1 MRSRSL
7 AGGAAIA
14 VALGATPLLALPSQ
28 AAVSPSAAVI
38 IDEVYGGGGNSGA
51 TLKNDFVTLHNTTDQ
66 PVTVDG
72 WTLRYAAASSG
83 FTPGSQSAPLTGEIP
98 AKGSYLVQLAP
109 GAGGTLDLPTP
120 DAQADIP
127 AGAANGTFALVSST
141 DPLDCAPTACA
152 TDPAVVDLVGYGTA
166 ATFAGS
172 APAPVLSATTSASRT
187 DFANTADNA
196 ADFVAGAPTPVNS
209 KGDGPPVPPPPED
222 AGDLTIAQIQGTGP
236 ATPYLDQQVS
246 TSGYVTAS
254 YPTGGYN
261 GFVIQEAGTGLTC
274 PADGEAS
281 RALFVYTAEAPTVAL
296 GDYVDVTGV
305 AGEFNGLTQIAAPTV
320 TPSTSD
326 LAVPVAAECAWPAT
340 DAERESLES
349 MLLLPQG
356 GFTVTNTYTTHQ
368 YGEVGLAVGDSPL
381 LQPTDVAPYGTP
393 EHDEVVA
400 DNAARGVVLD
410 DGASWNYLNAP
421 NNASVPPYVTAHGDV
436 RVGASVEFT
445 EPVVVDY
452 RNNTW
457 KLNPTSQVTAADA
470 DAYPVTF
477 SGERPEAPDTAAIG
491 DADVTVAAFNVL
503 NYFTTTG
510 STVAGCSSYA
520 DRTGAGI
527 TTNTCPGNG
536 PRGAWDADNLERQ
549 QDKIVDAISRLDADV
564 VGLMEIENSAALGE
578 APDEAVGTLV
588 AALNAEAGEDRWA
601 FVESPAD
608 LPAVGDQ
615 DVISGAIIYQAAAVT
630 PVGESH
636 ALGTLSGAGQTFVNA
651 REPIGQ
657 AFEPAD
663 GGKPFFV
670 VANHFKS
677 KSAGGASGAERDL
690 GQGAWNA
697 ARTAQATALATW
709 VDETALP
716 AVSAEAGVPVEDV
729 LLLGDFNAYT
739 HEDPLLHLY
748 DAGYKDATT
757 LEGRGE
763 VTYSYQGL
771 NGSLDHVLLNQS
783 AAERFTGSDVWEIN
797 APESIAL
804 EYSRYN
810 VTAGD
815 FYRADAFRSS
825 DHDPVLVGLTAGDP
839 VVAEDE
845 TTLTLLNINDF
856 HGRIGP
862 AGNGDTV
869 AFAGTV
875 EEQRALAGEESTLFL
890 SAGDNIGAS
899 LFASGI
905 QEDRPTIDILNVLGL
920 QASAVGNHEF
930 DKGFD
935 DLVDRVLPAFDATY
949 LGANVYT
956 KGTTTPAM
964 KEYEIFEVDGLQV
977 AVVGAVTKETST
989 LVTPTGIAGLEF
1001 GDPVD
1006 AVNRVVAQLTDGNPA
1021 NGEADIIV
1029 AEYHEG
1035 ASAGI
1040 ADGSTL
1046 EQELAKGGAFEKIV
1060 NQTSPEVDVIFT
1072 GHTHN
1077 QYAWQAPV
1085 PGATDGSTRPVL
1097 QTGSYGEFL
1106 GRVTLD
1112 VDTTTGE
1119 VLSSDAVN
1127 VPRTTTPEADLVA
1140 QFPRVARVAEI
1151 TDLAVAEADR
1161 IGSEEV
1167 GTVTADITTAFLG
1180 ATATDGLYGGG
1191 ESGDRAEASTM
1202 GTLVG
1207 NALRDSLS
1215 TLPAAPDFGVVNP
1228 GGMRGDFFYGDDGV
1242 VTFAE
1247 ALKVLPYSNDL
1258 SIVTLTGEQVVTML
1272 EQQWQRAAD
1281 GTVPTRPYLQLGLS
1295 DNVTYTYE
1303 EVADPTDASRTV
1315 GTIRSVTIDGEPIDL
1330 AAEYRIGTFSF
1341 LAAGGDNF
1349 RVFAESSEVVN
1360 TGLLDWEGWVQYL
1373 QDNSPHAPIFARTGV
1388 QVSGT
1393 DLAAGESLALE
1404 AGQTTSVTLSR
1415 ADLHSLGSPVNTTV
1429 TATLGDAPVGT
1440 GTFVDGVATVDVTVP
1455 ADVTGGAQ
1463 QLVLTADPSGTVA
1476 VLPVDVA
1483 GGTDPENPGPTDP
1496 DPETPVA
1503 SVTLSASEVVAGGTV
1518 DVTVTGG
1525 VPGLATEVWLN
1536 SEPVLL
1542 GSLVLDADGAGT
1554 LTVTVPLA
1562 TPVGE
1567 HTVRVLG
1574 DGIDVSALLTVLAA
1588 DGTGGP
1594 GSGDGSGAGA
1604 GSGSGTGAGAGGT
1617 DSGLAQTG
1625 GDVIGLVLRA
1635 VLAVVGGAV
1644 LVVRRR
1650 REV

>member
-7 AGGAAIA
+7 SGGAAIA

-28 AAVSPSAAVI
+28 AAVSPTAAVI

-51 TLKNDFVTLHNTTDQ
+51 ALTNDFVELRNTSAAD
-66 PVTVDG
+66 VSLDG
-72 WTLRYAAASSG
+72 WSLRYTSAAKGFEATSG
-83 FTPGSQSAPLTGEIP
+83 SMPLTGSIP
-98 AKGSYLVQLAP
+98 AGQSYLVQLAG
-109 GAGGTLDLPTP
+109 GATGAALPAP
-120 DAQADIP
+120 DAT
-127 AGAANGTFALVSST
+127 GSLNLSGTNGTVALVSST
-141 DPLDCAPTACA
+141 APLVCEPTLCAE
-152 TDPAVVDLVGYGTA
+152 DPAVVDLVGFGSA
-166 ATFAGS
+166 VTFAGGAAAPAPS
-172 APAPVLSATTSASRT
+172 NATSIARTAGANTAVNSADFVVGAPAPV
-187 DFANTADNA
+187 NA
-196 ADFVAGAPTPVNS
+196 AGQGLPE
-209 KGDGPPVPPPPED
+209 VPPPTD
-222 AGDLTIAQIQGTGP
+222 AGELTIAEIQGTGT
-236 ATPYLDQQVS
+236 ATPFAGQTVS
-246 TSGYVTAS
+246 TSGYVTAA

-261 GFVIQEAGTGLTC
+261 GFVIQSAETGTTC
-274 PADGEAS
+274 PAEGEAS
-281 RALFVYTAEAPTVAL
+281 SALFVYTAGAPTVAV
-296 GDYVDVTGV
+296 GDYVDVSGI
-305 AGEFNGLTQIAAPTV
+305 AAEYNGLTQIGTPTV
-320 TPSTSD
+320 TPSTSE
-326 LAVPVAAECAWPAT
+326 LAAPVPAACPWPAT
-340 DAERESLES
+340 EAGRESLES
-349 MLLLPQG
+349 MLVLPQG

-368 YGEVGLAVGDSPL
+368 YGEVGLAVGDTPL
-381 LQPTDVAPYGTP
+381 RQPTDVAPFGTP
-393 EHDEVVA
+393 AHDEVVA
-400 DNAARGVVLD
+400 DNTARGVVLD
-410 DGASWNYLNAP
+410 DGASLNYLNAP
-421 NNASVPPYVTAHGDV
+421 NTASVPPYVTADGAV
-436 RVGASVEFT
+436 RVGTAVEFT
-445 EPVVVDY
+445 DPVVVDF
-452 RNNTW
+452 RNDTW
-457 KLNPTSQVTAADA
+457 KLNPTSQVTAAAPDG
-470 DAYPVTF
+470 YPVTF
-477 SGERPEAPDTAAIG
+477 AGDRPAAPDTAAVG

-510 STVAGCSSYA
+510 STVDGCTPYR
-520 DRTGAGI
+520 DRSGAGI
-527 TTNTCPGNG
+527 TTESCPGNG
-536 PRGAWDADNLERQ
+536 PRGAWDDANLERQ
-549 QDKIVDAISRLDADV
+549 QAKIVEAITTLDADV
-564 VGLMEIENSAALGE
+564 VGLMEIENSAVLGE
-578 APDEAVGTLV
+578 TPDEAVGTLV
-588 AALNAEAGEDRWA
+588 TALNAKAGEDRWA
-601 FVESPAD
+601 FVTSPAD
-608 LPAVGDQ
+608 LPAVADQ
-615 DVISGAIIYQAAAVT
+615 DVISGAIIYQPAAVT

-636 ALGTLSGAGQTFVNA
+636 ALGTLSGAGQTFDNA

-663 GGKPFFV
+663 GGEPFFV

-677 KSAGGASGAERDL
+677 KSAGNASGAERDQ

-697 ARTAQATALATW
+697 TRTAQATALATW

-748 DAGYKDATT
+748 GAGYSDATT

-771 NGSLDHVLLNQS
+771 NGSLDHVLLNAS

-810 VTAGD
+810 ATAGD

-825 DHDPVLVGLTAGDP
+825 DHDPVLVGLGAGTAA
-839 VVAEDE
+839 AES

-862 AGNGDTV
+862 EGKGDTV

-875 EEQRALAGEESTLFL
+875 EEQRALAGEDSTLFL

-905 QEDRPTIDILNVLGL
+905 QQDQPTIDVLDVLGL

-935 DLVDRVLPAFDATY
+935 DLVDRVIPELDATY

-964 KEYEIFEVDGLQV
+964 EEYEIFEVDGVRV

-1001 GDPVD
+1001 GDPVE
-1006 AVNRVVAQLTDGNPA
+1006 AVNRVAAQLTDGDES
-1021 NGEADIIV
+1021 NGEADVIV

-1035 ASAGI
+1035 ASAGV

-1046 EQELAKGGAFEKIV
+1046 EQELAKGGAFATIV
-1060 NQTSPEVDVIFT
+1060 EGTSPEVDVIFT

-1106 GRVTLD
+1106 GKVTLD
-1112 VDTTTGE
+1112 VDLATGD

-1140 QFPRVARVAEI
+1140 RFPRVAEVSAI
-1151 TDLAVAEADR
+1151 TDAATAYADE
-1161 IGSEEV
+1161 IGSEPV
-1167 GTVTADITTAFLG
+1167 GSVTADITTAFLG
-1180 ATATDGLYGGG
+1180 ATPTDGVYGGG

-1228 GGMRGDFFYGDDGV
+1228 GGMRGDFLYGDDGV
-1242 VTFAE
+1242 VTFAD

-1303 EVADPTDASRTV
+1303 EVPDPADASRTV
-1315 GTIRSVTIDGEPIDL
+1315 GTVRSVTIDGEPIDL

-1349 RVFAESSEVVN
+1349 RVFAESSSVVN

-1373 QDNSPHAPIFARTGV
+1373 QDGSPLSPIFARTGV
-1388 QVSGT
+1388 QVTGT
-1393 DLAAGESLALE
+1393 ELTAGENLALE
-1404 AGQTTSVTLSR
+1404 AGQSTSVTLSR
-1415 ADLHSLGSPVNTTV
+1415 ADLHSLGAPVNTTV
-1429 TATLGDAPVGT
+1429 TATLGGAPVGT
-1440 GTFVDGVATVDVTVP
+1440 GTFADGAATVDVTVP
-1455 ADVTGGAQ
+1455 ADVTNGAQ

-1476 VLPVDVA
+1476 VLPVDVT
-1483 GGTDPENPGPTDP
+1483 GGTGHETPGPTDPENPAPT
-1496 DPETPVA
+1496 
-1503 SVTLSASEVVAGGTV
+1503 VTLSTSEVVAGGTV

-1525 VPGLATEVWLN
+1525 TPGLATEVWLN

-1542 GSLVLDADGAGT
+1542 SSLVLDADGAGT
-1554 LTVTVPLA
+1554 LTVTIPLA
-1562 TPVGE
+1562 TAAGE
-1567 HTVRVLG
+1567 HTIRVVG
-1574 DGIDVSALLTVLAA
+1574 DGLDVSAPLTVLAA
-1588 DGTGGP
+1588 DGAAGGP
-1594 GSGDGSGAGA
+1594 GDGSGG
-1604 GSGSGTGAGAGGT
+1604 GSADGSVGGSAGGS
-1617 DSGLAQTG
+1617 DRGLAQTG
-1625 GDVIGLVLRA
+1625 GDVIGLVLLA

>member
-1 MRSRSL
+1 M
-7 AGGAAIA
+7 
-14 VALGATPLLALPSQ
+14 
-28 AAVSPSAAVI
+28 SPSAAVI

-72 WTLRYAAASSG
+72 WSIRYAAAGSG
-83 FTPGSQSAPLTGEIP
+83 FTAGSQSAPLTGEIP

-141 DPLDCAPTACA
+141 DPLVCAPTACA

-166 ATFAGS
+166 ATFAGT

-187 DFANTADNA
+187 DFANTGDNA

-209 KGDGPPVPPPPED
+209 NGDGPPVPPPPED

-274 PADGEAS
+274 PAEGEAS
-281 RALFVYTAEAPTVAL
+281 SALFVYTASAPTVAV

-305 AGEFNGLTQIAAPTV
+305 AGEYDGLTQIATPTV
-320 TPSTSD
+320 APGT
-326 LAVPVAAECAWPAT
+326 AEGAAPVAAECAWPAT
-340 DAERESLES
+340 DAGRESLES
-349 MLLLPQG
+349 MLVLPQG

-393 EHDEVVA
+393 AHDAVVA

-410 DGASWNYLNAP
+410 DGASWNYLSSP
-421 NNASVPPYVTAHGDV
+421 NNASVPPYVTADGTV

-445 EPVVVDY
+445 DPVVVDF
-452 RNNTW
+452 RNGTW
-457 KLNPTSQVTAADA
+457 KLNPTSQVTPADV
-470 DAYPVTF
+470 DAYPVVF
-477 SGERPEAPDTAAIG
+477 SGERPAAPDTAAIG

-510 STVAGCSSYA
+510 STVTGCSSYT

-549 QDKIVDAISRLDADV
+549 QDKIVDAITRLDADV

-608 LPAVGDQ
+608 LPAVADQ
-615 DVISGAIIYQAAAVT
+615 DVISGAIIYQTAAVT

-748 DAGYKDATT
+748 GAGYQDATT

-763 VTYSYQGL
+763 LTYSYQGL
-771 NGSLDHVLLNQS
+771 NGSLDHVLLNES

-804 EYSRYN
+804 EYSRFN

-825 DHDPVLVGLTAGDP
+825 DHDPVVVGLTAGEP
-839 VVAEDE
+839 AAEATE

-856 HGRIGP
+856 HGRIGLSGEDGSGP
-862 AGNGDTV
+862 STV

-875 EEQRALAGEESTLFL
+875 EEERAAAGEDSTLFL

-899 LFASGI
+899 LFTSAI
-905 QEDRPTIDILNVLGL
+905 QQDQPTIDVLNTLEL
-920 QASAVGNHEF
+920 ASSAVGNHEF

-935 DLVDRVLPAFDATY
+935 DLTGRVSTALDAPY

-956 KGTTTPAM
+956 KGTREPALD
-964 KEYEIFEVDGLQV
+964 EYSIHEVDGVRV
-977 AVVGAVTKETST
+977 AVIGVVTQETPS
-989 LVTPTGIAGLEF
+989 LVTPAGIADLEF

-1006 AVNRVVAQLTDGNPA
+1006 AVNRVAAQLTDGDES
-1021 NGEADIIV
+1021 NGEADVIV

-1035 ASAGI
+1035 AGAGTP
-1040 ADGSTL
+1040 DGATL
-1046 EQELAKGGAFEKIV
+1046 AEEVAGGGAFAKIV
-1060 NQTSPEVDVIFT
+1060 TGTSPAVDVIFT
-1072 GHTHN
+1072 GHTHK
-1077 QYAWQAPV
+1077 QYAWDAPV
-1085 PGATDGSTRPVL
+1085 PGTTDGSTRPIL

-1106 GRVTLD
+1106 GKVTLD
-1112 VDTTTGE
+1112 VDLESRDVVDYT
-1119 VLSSDAVN
+1119 AVN
-1127 VPRTTTPEADLVA
+1127 VPRTTTPEETLVA
-1140 QFPRVARVAEI
+1140 TYPRVAEVERIVA
-1151 TDLAVAEADR
+1151 DAVAYADE
-1161 IGSEEV
+1161 IGSQPV
-1167 GTVTADITTAFLG
+1167 GSVTADITTAFAGGSVVDG
-1180 ATATDGLYGGG
+1180 AYTGG
-1191 ESGDRAEASTM
+1191 ERDDRAEASTL

-1215 TLPAAPDFGVVNP
+1215 ALPAAPDFGVVNS
-1228 GGMRGDFFYGDDGV
+1228 GGLREELLYGSDGV

-1247 ALKVLPYSNDL
+1247 ALAVLPFANDL
-1258 SIVTLTGEQVVTML
+1258 TIVTLSGEQVVTML
-1272 EQQWQRAAD
+1272 EQQWQRTAD
-1281 GTVPTRPYLQLGLS
+1281 GEVPSRPYLQLGLS
-1295 DNVTYTYE
+1295 DNVSYTYD
-1303 EVADPTDASRTV
+1303 EVPDPADPTLTV
-1315 GTIRSVTIDGEPIDL
+1315 GVVRSVTIDGEPIDL
-1330 AAEYRIGTFSF
+1330 AADYRIGTFSF
-1341 LAAGGDNF
+1341 LASGGDNF
-1349 RVFAESSEVVN
+1349 RVFADASETVN

-1373 QDNSPHAPIFARTGV
+1373 QDNSPVAPSYARSGV
-1388 QVSGT
+1388 QVSG
-1393 DLAAGESLALE
+1393 AEVVAGEGLALTP
-1404 AGQTTSVTLSR
+1404 GLTTTVTLDR
-1415 ADLHSLGSPVNTTV
+1415 LDLRSLGSPANTTV
-1429 TATLGDAPVGT
+1429 TATLGETEVGT
-1440 GTFVDGVATVDVTVP
+1440 ATVTDGSATVELTVP
-1455 ADVTGGAQ
+1455 EGVVASE
-1463 QLVLTADPSGTVA
+1463 LTFTAAPSGTVA
-1476 VLPVDVA
+1476 VLPVA
-1483 GGTDPENPGPTDP
+1483 LGAQGSEPT
-1496 DPETPVA
+1496 
-1503 SVTLSASEVVAGGTV
+1503 VTLSSTEVVAGGTL
-1518 DVTVTGG
+1518 DVRVEGG
-1525 VPGLATEVWLN
+1525 TPGLATEVWLN

-1554 LTVTVPLA
+1554 LTVTIPLA
-1562 TPVGE
+1562 TAVGD
-1567 HTVRVLG
+1567 HTIRVLG
-1574 DGIDVSALLTVLAA
+1574 DGIDVSAALTVLAA
-1588 DGTGGP
+1588 
-1594 GSGDGSGAGA
+1594 DGSGAGA
-1604 GSGSGTGAGAGGT
+1604 GSG
-1617 DSGLAQTG
+1617 DGLASTG
-1625 GDVIGLVLRA
+1625 GDVLSLA
-1635 VLAVVGGAV
+1635 VLAALALVGGGL
-1644 LVVRRR
+1644 LVARRR
-1650 REV
+1650 QQA

>member
-7 AGGAAIA
+7 AGGAALA
-14 VALGATPLLALPSQ
+14 VALGTTPLLALP
-28 AAVSPSAAVI
+28 AHAEVSPSAAVI
-38 IDEVYGGGGNSGA
+38 IDEVYGGGGNGGA
-51 TLKNDFVTLHNTTDQ
+51 PFTHDFVELRNTSSTE
-66 PVTVDG
+66 VSLEG
-72 WTLRYAAASSG
+72 WSLRYASAAKGFGTGSG
-83 FTPGSQSAPLTGEIP
+83 SAALSGTIAPGST
-98 AKGSYLVQLAP
+98 YLVQLAGGSN
-109 GAGGTLDLPTP
+109 GAALPAP
-120 DAQADIP
+120 DAIGGIDLS
-127 AGAANGTFALVSST
+127 GSNGTVALVSST
-141 DPLDCAPTACA
+141 DPLVCEPVACA
-152 TDPAVVDLVGYGTA
+152 QDPAVVDLVGFGSA
-166 ATFAGS
+166 VTFAGGAA
-172 APAPVLSATTSASRT
+172 APAGSNSTSLSRT
-187 DFANTADNA
+187 ASANTADNG
-196 ADFVAGAPTPVNS
+196 ADFVAGAPTPVNAA
-209 KGDGPPVPPPPED
+209 GDTPPPPGD
-222 AGDLTIAQIQGTGP
+222 AGARTIPEIQGTGT
-236 ATPYLDQQVS
+236 ATPFAGQTVS
-246 TSGYVTAS
+246 TSGYVTAV

-261 GFVIQEAGTGLTC
+261 GFVIQAAETGTTC
-274 PADGEAS
+274 PAEGEAS
-281 RALFVYTAEAPTVAL
+281 SALFVYTAGAPTVAVD
-296 GDYVDVTGV
+296 DYVDVSGI
-305 AGEFNGLTQIAAPTV
+305 AAEYNGLTQIGTPTV
-320 TPSTSD
+320 TPATSE
-326 LAVPVAAECAWPAT
+326 LALPVAAACPWPAT
-340 DAERESLES
+340 ETGRESLES
-349 MLLLPQG
+349 MLVLPQG
-356 GFTVTNTYTTHQ
+356 GFTVTNTYSTHQ
-368 YGEVGLAVGDSPL
+368 YGEVGLAVGDAPL
-381 LQPTDVAPYGTP
+381 RQPTDVAPFGTP
-393 EHDEVVA
+393 AHDEVVA

-421 NNASVPPYVTAHGDV
+421 NNASVPPYVTADGAV
-436 RVGASVEFT
+436 RVGAPVEFT
-445 EPVVVDY
+445 EPVVVDF

-457 KLNPTSQVTAADA
+457 KLNPTSQVTAAAPDG
-470 DAYPVTF
+470 YPVTF
-477 SGERPEAPDTAAIG
+477 AGERPAAPDTAAVG

-510 STVAGCSSYA
+510 STVAGCTPYA
-520 DRTGAGI
+520 DRAGAGI
-527 TTNTCPGNG
+527 TTQSCPGNG

-549 QDKIVDAISRLDADV
+549 QAKIVEAISTLDADV
-564 VGLMEIENSAALGE
+564 VGLMEIENSAVLGE
-578 APDEAVGTLV
+578 DPDEAVGTLV
-588 AALNAEAGEDRWA
+588 DALNARAGEDRWA
-601 FVESPAD
+601 FITSPAD
-608 LPAVGDQ
+608 LPAVADQ
-615 DVISGAIIYQAAAVT
+615 DVISGAIIYQPAAVT

-636 ALGTLSGAGQTFVNA
+636 ALGTLSGAGQTFDNA

-663 GGKPFFV
+663 GGEPFFV

-677 KSAGGASGAERDL
+677 KSAGNASGDERDL

-697 ARTAQATALATW
+697 TRTAQATALATW

-748 DAGYKDATT
+748 GAGYKDATA

-771 NGSLDHVLLNQS
+771 NGSLDHVLLNES

-810 VTAGD
+810 ATAGD

-825 DHDPVLVGLTAGDP
+825 DHDPVLVGLAAGTAA
-839 VVAEDE
+839 AES

-875 EEQRALAGEESTLFL
+875 EEQRALAGEDSTLFL
-890 SAGDNIGAS
+890 SAGDNVGAS

-905 QEDRPTIDILNVLGL
+905 QQDQPTIDVLNVLGL

-935 DLVDRVLPAFDATY
+935 DLVDRVVPEFDAAY

-956 KGTTTPAM
+956 KGTTEPAM
-964 KEYEIFEVDGLQV
+964 QEYEIFEVDGVRV
-977 AVVGAVTKETST
+977 AVVGAVTDWTST
-989 LVTPTGIAGLEF
+989 LVTPTGIAGLDF

-1006 AVNRVVAQLTDGNPA
+1006 AVNRVAAQLTDGDEA
-1021 NGEADIIV
+1021 NGEADVIV

-1035 ASAGI
+1035 ASAGVV
-1040 ADGSTL
+1040 DGSTL
-1046 EQELAKGGAFEKIV
+1046 EQELAKGGDFTKIV
-1060 NQTSPEVDVIFT
+1060 EATSPEVDVIFT

-1077 QYAWQAPV
+1077 QYAWEAPV
-1085 PGATDGSTRPVL
+1085 PGATDDSTRPVL

-1106 GRVTLD
+1106 GKVTLD
-1112 VDTTTGE
+1112 VDLATGD
-1119 VLSSDAVN
+1119 VLSFDAVN

-1140 QFPRVARVAEI
+1140 RFPRVAEVSRI
-1151 TDLAVAEADR
+1151 TDLAVAEADK
-1161 IGSEEV
+1161 IGSEPV
-1167 GTVTADITTAFLG
+1167 GSVTADITTAFLG
-1180 ATATDGLYGGG
+1180 ATPTDGVYGGG

-1228 GGMRGDFFYGDDGV
+1228 GGMRGDFLYGDDGV
-1242 VTFAE
+1242 VTFAD

-1295 DNVTYTYE
+1295 DNITYTYE
-1303 EVADPTDASRTV
+1303 EGPDPADASRTV

-1349 RVFAESSEVVN
+1349 RVFTESSSVVN

-1373 QDNSPHAPIFARTGV
+1373 QDGSPLSPSFARTGV
-1388 QVSGT
+1388 QVTGT
-1393 DLAAGESLALE
+1393 ELTAGESLELE
-1404 AGQTTSVTLSR
+1404 AGQSTSVTLSR
-1415 ADLHSLGSPVNTTV
+1415 ADVRSLGAPVNTTV
-1429 TATLGDAPVGT
+1429 TANLGGTPVGT
-1440 GTFVDGVATVDVTVP
+1440 GTFVDGAATVDVTVP
-1455 ADVTGGAQ
+1455 ADAAAGAQ
-1463 QLVLTADPSGTVA
+1463 QLTFTADPSGTVA

-1483 GGTDPENPGPTDP
+1483 GGTGTEPTDPENPAP
-1496 DPETPVA
+1496 A
-1503 SVTLSASEVVAGGTV
+1503 VTLSTSEVVAGGTV

-1525 VPGLATEVWLN
+1525 TPGLATEVWLN

-1542 GSLVLDADGAGT
+1542 ASLVLDADGAGT
-1554 LTVTVPLA
+1554 LTVTIPLA
-1562 TPVGE
+1562 TAAGE
-1567 HTVRVLG
+1567 HTIRVVG
-1574 DGIDVSALLTVLAA
+1574 DGLDVSAPLTVLAA
-1588 DGTGGP
+1588 DGAAG
-1594 GSGDGSGAGA
+1594 GSGGGSGGGSTDGSVG
-1604 GSGSGTGAGAGGT
+1604 GSGSGSAGGSGSGS
-1617 DSGLAQTG
+1617 DRGLAQTG
-1625 GDVIGLVLRA
+1625 GDVIGLVLLA

>member
-1 MRSRSL
+1 MRSRSM
-7 AGGAAIA
+7 AGGAALA

-28 AAVSPSAAVI
+28 AAVSLTAAVI

-51 TLKNDFVTLHNTTDQ
+51 TLKNDFVELRNTSAAD
-66 PVTVDG
+66 VSLDG
-72 WTLRYAAASSG
+72 WSLRYTSATKGFEATSG
-83 FTPGSQSAPLTGEIP
+83 SMPLTGSI
-98 AKGSYLVQLAP
+98 AAGKSYLIQLAG
-109 GAGGTLDLPTP
+109 GATGADLPAP
-120 DAQADIP
+120 DAT
-127 AGAANGTFALVSST
+127 GGLNLSGTNGTVALVSST
-141 DPLDCAPTACA
+141 DPLVCEPTVCAE
-152 TDPAVVDLVGYGTA
+152 DPAVVDLVGFGSA
-166 ATFAGS
+166 VTFAEAAAPAPSNATSIARTAGVNTAVNS
-172 APAPVLSATTSASRT
+172 ADFVVGAPAPV
-187 DFANTADNA
+187 NA
-196 ADFVAGAPTPVNS
+196 AGQGLPE
-209 KGDGPPVPPPPED
+209 VPPPTD
-222 AGDLTIAQIQGTGP
+222 AGELTIPEIQGTGT
-236 ATPYLDQQVS
+236 ATPFAGQTVS
-246 TSGYVTAS
+246 TSGYVTAA

-261 GFVIQEAGTGLTC
+261 GFVIQAAETGTTC
-274 PADGEAS
+274 PAEGEAS
-281 RALFVYTAEAPTVAL
+281 SALFVYTAGAPTVAV
-296 GDYVDVTGV
+296 GDYVDVSGI
-305 AGEFNGLTQIAAPTV
+305 AAEYNGLTQIGTPTV
-320 TPSTSD
+320 TPSTSE
-326 LAVPVAAECAWPAT
+326 LAAPVPAACPWPAT
-340 DAERESLES
+340 EAGRESLES
-349 MLLLPQG
+349 MLVLPQG

-368 YGEVGLAVGDSPL
+368 YGEVGLAVGDTPL
-381 LQPTDVAPYGTP
+381 RQPTDVAPFGTP
-393 EHDEVVA
+393 AHDEVVA

-410 DGASWNYLNAP
+410 DGASWNYLNAA
-421 NNASVPPYVTAHGDV
+421 NNASVPPYVTVDGAV
-436 RVGASVEFT
+436 RVGAPVEFT
-445 EPVVVDY
+445 DPVVVDF
-452 RNNTW
+452 RNDTW
-457 KLNPTSQVTAADA
+457 KLNPTSQVTAAA
-470 DAYPVTF
+470 PDAYPVAF
-477 SGERPEAPDTAAIG
+477 AGERPAAPDTAAVG

-510 STVAGCSSYA
+510 STVDGCTPYT
-520 DRTGAGI
+520 DRSGAGI
-527 TTNTCPGNG
+527 TTDSCPGNG

-549 QDKIVDAISRLDADV
+549 QAKIVEAITTLDADV

-578 APDEAVGTLV
+578 DPDEAVGTLV
-588 AALNAEAGEDRWA
+588 DALNAKGGEGRWA
-601 FVESPAD
+601 FITSPAD
-608 LPAVGDQ
+608 LPAVADQ
-615 DVISGAIIYQAAAVT
+615 DVISGAIIYQPAAVT

-636 ALGTLSGAGQTFVNA
+636 ALGTLSGAGQTFDNA

-657 AFEPAD
+657 AFEPAE
-663 GGKPFFV
+663 GGEPFFV

-677 KSAGGASGAERDL
+677 KSAGNASGAERDQ

-697 ARTAQATALATW
+697 TRTAQATALATW

-748 DAGYKDATT
+748 GAGYSDATT

-771 NGSLDHVLLNQS
+771 NGSLDHVLLNAS

-810 VTAGD
+810 ATAGD
-815 FYRADAFRSS
+815 FYRADAYRSS
-825 DHDPVLVGLTAGDP
+825 DHDPVLVGLAAGTAA
-839 VVAEDE
+839 AES

-862 AGNGDTV
+862 EGKGDTV

-875 EEQRALAGEESTLFL
+875 EEQRALAGEDSTLFL

-905 QEDRPTIDILNVLGL
+905 QQDKPTIDVLNVLGL

-935 DLVDRVLPAFDATY
+935 DLVDRVVPAFDATY

-956 KGTTTPAM
+956 KGTTTPALE
-964 KEYEIFEVDGLQV
+964 EYEIFEVDGVRV

-1001 GDPVD
+1001 GDPVE
-1006 AVNRVVAQLTDGNPA
+1006 AVNRVAAQLTDGDEA
-1021 NGEADIIV
+1021 NGEADVIV

-1040 ADGSTL
+1040 ADDSTL

-1085 PGATDGSTRPVL
+1085 PGDADSTRPVL

-1106 GRVTLD
+1106 GKVTLD
-1112 VDTTTGE
+1112 VDLATGD
-1119 VLSSDAVN
+1119 VLSSDVVN

-1167 GTVTADITTAFLG
+1167 GSITADITTAFLG
-1180 ATATDGLYGGG
+1180 ATPTDGVYGGG

-1228 GGMRGDFFYGDDGV
+1228 GGMRGDFLYGDDGV
-1242 VTFAE
+1242 VTFAD

-1303 EVADPTDASRTV
+1303 EVADPADASRTV

-1349 RVFAESSEVVN
+1349 RVFAESSSVVN

-1373 QDNSPHAPIFARTGV
+1373 QDGSPLSPNFARTGV
-1388 QVSGT
+1388 QVTGT
-1393 DLAAGESLALE
+1393 ELAAGENLALE
-1404 AGQTTSVTLSR
+1404 AGQTTSIALSR
-1415 ADLHSLGSPVNTTV
+1415 ADLHSLGAPVNTTV
-1429 TATLGDAPVGT
+1429 TATLGGTPVGT
-1440 GTFVDGVATVDVTVP
+1440 GTFVDGAATVDVTVP
-1455 ADVTGGAQ
+1455 VDVVNGAQ

-1476 VLPVDVA
+1476 VLPVDVT
-1483 GGTDPENPGPTDP
+1483 GGTGAEIPAP
-1496 DPETPVA
+1496 A
-1503 SVTLSASEVVAGGTV
+1503 VTLSTSEVVAGGTL

-1525 VPGLATEVWLN
+1525 TPGLATEVWLN

-1542 GSLVLDADGAGT
+1542 ASLALDADGAGT
-1554 LTVTVPLA
+1554 LTVTIPLA
-1562 TPVGE
+1562 TAAGE
-1567 HTVRVLG
+1567 HTIRVVG
-1574 DGIDVSALLTVLAA
+1574 DGIDVSAPLTVLAA
-1588 DGTGGP
+1588 DGSVG
-1594 GSGDGSGAGA
+1594 
-1604 GSGSGTGAGAGGT
+1604 GSGSGSAGGS
-1617 DSGLAQTG
+1617 DRGLAQTG
-1625 GDVIGLVLRA
+1625 GDVIGLVLLA

-1644 LVVRRR
+1644 LVVRKR